1 MFSLVTSCCFGASD
15 KTVSKVKE
23 ELTLWIPEQP
33 QFAFYGPVVEETD
46 CSNSEIMKG
55 FQFLNMTCPIKAGS
69 MRSPVEFLDN
79 HGRIIVI
86 PLHFQQNWTTNNSK
100 SPPGNSTWNS
110 RYFYVCS
117 CRWKPQRSA
126 NVTSH
131 HVYVCRGTLL
141 RRVVCWMN
149 TTMSWFASKQEW
161 FSPTSDFTR
170 HNISY
175 LFYIDVHT

>member
-69 MRSPVEFLDN
+69 MRSPVEF
-79 HGRIIVI
+79 
-86 PLHFQQNWTTNNSK
+86 
-100 SPPGNSTWNS
+100 
-110 RYFYVCS
+110 
-117 CRWKPQRSA
+117 
-126 NVTSH
+126 
-131 HVYVCRGTLL
+131 
-141 RRVVCWMN
+141 
-149 TTMSWFASKQEW
+149 
-161 FSPTSDFTR
+161 
-170 HNISY
+170 
-175 LFYIDVHT
+175 